1 MGKISNQQKNQTQDN
16 MKQLKDY
23 PVGDVIAA
31 RKSVASDLR
40 ALAHEIRQSDPYA
53 SHVSESDKERFLL
66 RDLKNAEQVERGD
79 LDSNLS
85 IWQRINQKLTGET
98 VALLN

>member
-1 MGKISNQQKNQTQDN
+1 

-23 PVGDVIAA
+23 PREDVTAA
-31 RKSVASDLR
+31 RKSVANELR
-40 ALAHEIRQSDPYA
+40 ALAHEIRQTDPYA

-66 RDLKNAEQVERGD
+66 RDLENAEQVERGE
-79 LDSNLS
+79 LDSNFS

-98 VALLN
+98 VALLR

>member
-1 MGKISNQQKNQTQDN
+1 

-23 PVGDVIAA
+23 PRGNVIAA
-31 RKSVASDLR
+31 RESVANDLR
-40 ALAHEIRQSDPYA
+40 ALAHEIKKSDPYA

-66 RDLKNAEQVERGD
+66 RGLENADRVERGD
-79 LDSNLS
+79 LDNNFS

>member
-1 MGKISNQQKNQTQDN
+1 
-16 MKQLKDY
+16 MKQLKDH
-23 PVGDVIAA
+23 PVEDVIAA

-66 RDLKNAEQVERGD
+66 ESLENADRVERGEKD
-79 LDSNLS
+79 GNFS